1 MRAPFRGTAIAC
13 ILTIGIP
20 ALTAA
25 QEPIVFTFHAR
36 DLALVKRRIDAGD
49 EATVAALGTLI
60 RKADRRLAE
69 GVYSVVTNGPKPPS
83 GDRHDYLSQA
93 PYWWPDPKEG
103 DGKPYIR
110 RDGQVNPESQGG
122 DDEPLDKMCH
132 AAWQLGLAW
141 HYTGDE
147 RYAEHAAKL
156 LRTWYLDPDTRM
168 KPRLAFGQY
177 VPGHNQGRETGL
189 IETRVMLKALDA
201 VGLIADS
208 AAWTQNDQRQLK
220 AWFLEFLDWM
230 RESARGKDGREADNN
245 LGTWCDAQA
254 AGYALYAGYQQ
265 RARDV
270 LDRSRKQRFVEAL
283 DDKGRMIHELQR
295 TKSLDYCLF
304 NLEAMMQLA
313 ILGERTDFA
322 FWKARFEGR
331 GLPLAVEW
339 LAPYA
344 AAKKPWPHKQIAP
357 VRDQNIS
364 VLFRRAAV
372 AYGRDDYERISAARR
387 DPQNDETT
395 IALELVYP
403 HRDSSRGTTKTTTP

>member
-1 MRAPFRGTAIAC
+1 MRAPIQATVCGL
-13 ILTIGIP
+13 ILALGVP
-20 ALTAA
+20 APTSS

-49 EATVAALGTLI
+49 EAAVEALGTLV
-60 RKADRRLAE
+60 RKADRRLTE
-69 GVYSVVTNGPKPPS
+69 GLYSVVSNGPKPPS

-93 PYWWPDPKEG
+93 PYWWPDPDEG

-110 RDGQVNPESQGG
+110 RDGKVNPESLGG

-147 RYAEHAAKL
+147 RYANKAAKL
-156 LRTWYLDPDTRM
+156 LRTWYLDSNTRM
-168 KPRLAFGQY
+168 KPRLVFGQY
-177 VPGHNQGRETGL
+177 VPGHNTGRGAGL

-201 VGLIADS
+201 SGLIADS
-208 AAWTQNDQRQLK
+208 PVWTQADQRQLK

-230 RESARGKDGREADNN
+230 RESARGEDEREAENN
-245 LGTWCDAQA
+245 HGTWYDAQA
-254 AGYALYAGYQQ
+254 AGYALFIGYQQ

-283 DDKGRMIHELQR
+283 DDKGRMIHELER

-344 AAKKPWPHKQIAP
+344 AAKKPWPHKQITP
-357 VRDQNIS
+357 VQDQNIA

-403 HRDSSRGTTKTTTP
+403 RRDSSRGNPKTTSP